1 MSFAARV
8 PRRWTALVLLTLIV
22 ASPARVF
29 AQRVGMPDLTGA
41 PADIQAIWKKVQ
53 SGGRPTMD
61 EAQKLG
67 QYLAAHAGQIQNAAK
82 HQADS
87 VRVAAPKTAKLALGS
102 GADPSK
108 VCPTR
113 SPALRT
119 VSSGAITDAASRA
132 FLDSISHKF
141 LARETPAAA
150 QRLEAGFGKT
160 SDAAQLD
167 ATAGM
172 LYLAGYDG
180 ASIVGHA
187 AAARR
192 GGVDAQRYWA
202 NLGATLVSAD
212 DPADAVTALRRA
224 LAIGTPYPLIVH
236 QLGVAY
242 ADLGDLAR
250 AESLLTTVTRSA
262 PNFALTWDA
271 LARVQSCTGNMTA
284 AWASL
289 AKAQEASWNDR
300 RARELAKHDP
310 ESNDDRVEA
319 AKPFA
324 EPTGASIFPSL
335 PAPPP
340 ADLSTQTPVL
350 GETWRENLG
359 HPAQFIK
366 AANAYRELAGRIL
379 QQADRQTVAAG
390 RAADA
395 VARQAG
401 VKGGDVIVSVA
412 LSNDKE
418 VTAGVEKDRYRLSA
432 RESMVLQAYADRDSA
447 IMREQL
453 AVQKKREDA
462 YRQCLATS
470 RNSDAC
476 KLPYCRAK
484 LADFENYYEKSRDN
498 ARVFFGGT
506 VGLGATYDAIMRRW
520 FMRAESPGTRIS
532 VDAERRYQLAGMT
545 VTMFTVAIGI
555 GPNDV
560 PGDECFDPQVI
571 AALEALAVKAA
582 AAADPGSCGSIDLS
596 VHAVASISGDCNHVR
611 MTIDLENLPVT
622 PTLDYKRATHDHAGS
637 VFMGGGKEF
646 MHGAVAGEAGLQ
658 VNFNEG
664 GWVQGFGPAG
674 SVTVGSDDLVAIS
687 ANGMINLLNHGPAG
701 QAGIKLD
708 GPGFEMSLATDT
720 GFTGHL
726 DI

>member
-1 MSFAARV
+1 MSSAATV
-8 PRRWTALVLLTLIV
+8 ARRWTARALVMLLL
-22 ASPARVF
+22 ASPAPVF
-29 AQRVGMPDLTGA
+29 AQRAGMPDLSGA
-41 PADIQAIWKKVQ
+41 PADIQAIWKKIQ

-67 QYLAAHAGQIQNAAK
+67 QYMAAHATEVQSAAK
-82 HQADS
+82 HVADS
-87 VRVAAPKTAKLALGS
+87 VRVAAPRTAKLALGPA
-102 GADPSK
+102 ADPSK
-108 VCPTR
+108 ACPTR
-113 SPALRT
+113 SPALRM
-119 VSSGAITDAASRA
+119 VPSGAITDAAARA
-132 FLDSISHKF
+132 FLDFIARKF

-150 QRLEAGFGKT
+150 RQLQAGFAKT
-160 SDAAQLD
+160 ADAAQLD

-180 ASIVGHA
+180 AAIVGHVD
-187 AAARR
+187 AARR
-192 GGVDAQRYWA
+192 AGADAQRYWA

-212 DPADAVTALRRA
+212 DPADAVAALRRA
-224 LAIGTPYPLIVH
+224 LTLGTSYPLIVH

-242 ADLGDLAR
+242 ADLGDLAT
-250 AESLLTTVTRSA
+250 AESLLTAVTKSA
-262 PNFALTWDA
+262 PNLALTWDA
-271 LARVQSCTGNMTA
+271 LARVQSCMGNMTA

-300 RARELAKHDP
+300 RARLLAKHDP
-310 ESNDDRVEA
+310 ESNDDPIEA
-319 AKPFA
+319 AKPFV
-324 EPTGASIFPSL
+324 EPTGASIFPPP

-350 GETWRENLG
+350 GDTWRENLG

-395 VARQAG
+395 AARQSGASRG
-401 VKGGDVIVSVA
+401 AVIVSVA

-418 VTAGVEKDRYRLSA
+418 VTSGVEKDRYRLSA
-432 RESMVLQAYADRDSA
+432 REAMVLRAYADRDSA

-462 YRQCLATS
+462 FWHCVANS
-470 RNSDAC
+470 SNSDIC
-476 KLPYCRAK
+476 KVPYCRAK
-484 LADFENYYEKSRDN
+484 LAGFEDYYEKSRDN
-498 ARVFFGGT
+498 ARVYFGGM
-506 VGLGATYDAIMRRW
+506 VGLGTTYDGIMRRW
-520 FMRAESPGTRIS
+520 FLRAESPATRIS
-532 VDAERRYQLAGMT
+532 VDAERRYQLAGIT
-545 VTMFTVAIGI
+545 VAMFTVAIGI

-560 PGDECFDPQVI
+560 PGEQCFDPQEI

-596 VHAVASISGDCNHVR
+596 VHAVASIAGDCNHVR

-622 PTLDYKRATHDHAGS
+622 PTLDYKRATRDHAGS
-637 VFMGGGKEF
+637 LFMGGGKEF

-658 VNFNEG
+658 VNFNESG
-664 GWVQGFGPAG
+664 RVQGFGPAG
-674 SVTVGSDDLVAIS
+674 SVTVGSEDLVAIS